1 MRTVFVSTVD
11 SALPAYMRSRQWEG
25 SVGQFVGP
33 VGALERSVGDNA
45 GKEEEAE
52 WMGNMVIVVRTQK
65 LVQLVQVV
73 LRVVVYWCL

>member
-1 MRTVFVSTVD
+1 M
-11 SALPAYMRSRQWEG
+11 
-25 SVGQFVGP
+25 GQFVGP

-73 LRVVVYWCL
+73 LRVVVYWWL